1 MVRTMEEAI
10 KNAIEYETKVRKV
23 YEQAEAQAEDSL
35 GKRVLK
41 VLADEEQRHLD
52 YLEHKLKEWRDTGVV
67 TVERL
72 ETVIPSKEVIEREV
86 GKLREKM
93 QAKTRQADAEL
104 RMLNK
109 ALKVEI
115 ETSEFYKRMVRELP
129 EEGQKFFERFVEIE
143 EGHRAIVQAEIDYL
157 TGSGFYFDFREFD
170 LEAGG

>member
-1 MVRTMEEAI
+1 LSESIEEAI

-23 YEQAEAQAEDSL
+23 YEEAEAEASDPL

-52 YLEHKLKEWRDTGVV
+52 YLEHKLKEWKDTGAV
-67 TVERL
+67 TVEHL

-93 QAKTRQADAEL
+93 QAKTRSADAEL
-104 RMLNK
+104 QMLNK

-115 ETSEFYKRMVRELP
+115 ETSEFYKRMVRELSG
-129 EEGQKFFERFVEIE
+129 EGQRLFARFVEIE
-143 EGHRAIVQAEIDYL
+143 EGHRAIVQAEIDYM
-157 TGSGFYFDFREFD
+157 TGSGFYFDFREFNPA
-170 LEAGG
+170 AG